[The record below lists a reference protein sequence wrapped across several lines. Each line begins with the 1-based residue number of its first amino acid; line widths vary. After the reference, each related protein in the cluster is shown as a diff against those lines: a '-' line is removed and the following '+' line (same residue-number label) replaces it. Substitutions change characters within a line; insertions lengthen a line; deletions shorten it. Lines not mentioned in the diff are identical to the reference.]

1 MLTYFDILF
10 VRTYRQYVKWKE
22 TDMPGLYALMVVS
35 LFQTLNILFL
45 IILVI
50 GVSKGRSWSIGK
62 AEITL
67 LALAIIGINSIRIYK
82 VVGVKKILAKHEK
95 EVGLLIHP
103 IVYFVLSIGGL
114 VILRIIGIF
123 PHIV

>member
-22 TDMPGLYALMVVS
+22 TVMPGLYALMVVS

-50 GVSKGRSWSIGK
+50 GMSKGRNWSIGK

-67 LALAIIGINSIRIYK
+67 LALAIIAINSIRIYK
-82 VVGVKKILAKHEK
+82 VVGIKNILAKYEK
-95 EVGLLIHP
+95 KVRLPIHP
-103 IVYFVLSIGGL
+103 IFYFILSIGAL
-114 VILRIIGIF
+114 IILRVVGIF

>member
-1 MLTYFDILF
+1 DVSFFFSYPFYYFKFMLTYFDILF

-22 TDMPGLYALMVVS
+22 TDIPGLYALMVVS
-35 LFQTLNILFL
+35 VFQTLNILFL

-67 LALAIIGINSIRIYK
+67 LALVVIAINSIRIYK
-82 VVGVKKILAKHEK
+82 VVGIKNILSKHEK
-95 EVGLLIHP
+95 KVGLP
-103 IVYFVLSIGGL
+103 I
-114 VILRIIGIF
+114 
-123 PHIV
+123 

>member
-1 MLTYFDILF
+1 MLRYFDILF

-22 TDMPGLYALMVVS
+22 TDMPGLYAMMVVS

-50 GVSKGRSWSIGK
+50 GVSKGRNWSIGK

-67 LALAIIGINSIRIYK
+67 LALGVIAINSIRIYK
-82 VVGVKKILAKHEK
+82 VVGIKNILTKHENK
-95 EVGLLIHP
+95 LGLLIHP
-103 IVYFVLSIGGL
+103 IIYFILSIGAL
-114 VILRIIGIF
+114 VVLRIIGIF